1 MVGRDPYGLQR
12 ITALDAVADYINQAP
27 NILPETKVNVV
38 YGYQNS
44 QTDEVENI
52 QVGEQTFTHLTYN
65 SRLNLPLSSS
75 STTSRELL
83 SQFSTC
89 SG

>member
-1 MVGRDPYGLQR
+1 MDTPQFYVGNLQYIVLFISKQLYYIVLLR
-12 ITALDAVADYINQAP
+12 IKRAL
-27 NILPETKVNVV
+27 EH
-38 YGYQNS
+38 
-44 QTDEVENI
+44 TDLQMFGI
-52 QVGEQTFTHLTYN
+52 KLTL
-65 SRLNLPLSSS
+65 SSLNLPLSSS

>member
-1 MVGRDPYGLQR
+1 MASGARSQRFFGQFRGLFKEFRAKRGGCAPPAPPPSGSAPVGVCANLER
-12 ITALDAVADYINQAP
+12 VHINP
-27 NILPETKVNVV
+27 FKP
-38 YGYQNS
+38 
-44 QTDEVENI
+44 D
-52 QVGEQTFTHLTYN
+52 FT
-65 SRLNLPLSSS
+65 LSSS

>member
-1 MVGRDPYGLQR
+1 MDTPQFYVGNLQYIVLFISKQLYYIVLLR
-12 ITALDAVADYINQAP
+12 IKRAL
-27 NILPETKVNVV
+27 KH
-38 YGYQNS
+38 
-44 QTDEVENI
+44 TDLQMFGI
-52 QVGEQTFTHLTYN
+52 KLTL
-65 SRLNLPLSSS
+65 SSLNLPLSSS